1 MSRIAL
7 TSRDMAMKRVRRR
20 TVPIGSI
27 VAAILI
33 QTLPIVLT
41 APLIPDFGFLFLVAW
56 RLLRPEMWT
65 AQMALPLGLLNDVIA
80 GHPIGQSMALW
91 TVTLLLLDLI
101 ESRAL
106 FRDYWL
112 DWILASLLILFYVA
126 ASWYIARLMGSQ
138 AQFRVLWPQIALSI
152 LFYPVVSRIAVALDR
167 WRLTR

>member
-1 MSRIAL
+1 
-7 TSRDMAMKRVRRR
+7 MKRVRRR
-20 TVPIGSI
+20 TVPVGSI
-27 VAAILI
+27 IAGILI
-33 QTLPIVLT
+33 AVLPIVLT
-41 APLIPDFGFLFLVAW
+41 APLIPDFGFLFLLVW

-65 AQMALPLGLLNDVIA
+65 AQMALPLGLLNDMVA

-91 TVTLLLLDLI
+91 TITLLLLDVI

-112 DWILASLLILFYVA
+112 DWLLASLLILFYVS

-138 AQFRVLWPQIALSI
+138 MQFRVLWPQIALSI
-152 LFYPVVSRIAVALDR
+152 LFYPVVARIAVALDR

>member
-20 TVPIGSI
+20 YVPVGST
-27 VAAILI
+27 VAAIMI
-33 QTLPIVLT
+33 QILPIVIS
-41 APLIPDFGFLFLVAW
+41 APLIPDFGFLVLISW

-65 AQMALPLGLLNDVIA
+65 ARTALPLGLLNDLIG
-80 GHPIGQSMALW
+80 GHPLGQSMALW
-91 TVTLLLLDLI
+91 TLTFLILDFV

-112 DWILASLLILFYVA
+112 DWLLASVLILFYA
-126 ASWYIARLMGSQ
+126 AGSWFIARLMGSQ
-138 AQFRVLWPQIALSI
+138 AAFSILWPQIALSV
-152 LFYPVVSRIAVALDR
+152 LFYPVVARIVVAFDR

>member
-7 TSRDMAMKRVRRR
+7 TSRDMTMKRVRRR
-20 TVPIGSI
+20 YVPVAST
-27 VAAILI
+27 VAAIMVVLLPVI
-33 QTLPIVLT
+33 ITAPIV
-41 APLIPDFGFLFLVAW
+41 PDFGFLFLIAW

-65 AQMALPLGLLNDVIA
+65 ARTALPLGFLNDLIA

-91 TVTLLLLDLI
+91 TMTFLLLDLI

-112 DWILASLLILFYVA
+112 DWLLASLLILFYTAGCWLV
-126 ASWYIARLMGSQ
+126 ARLMGSQ
-138 AQFRVLWPQIALSI
+138 AAFSILWPQIGLSI
-152 LFYPVVSRIAVALDR
+152 FFYPVVARIVVALDR